1 MSNTSDLYR
10 SRLLSNDDLISRIR
24 PGDILALGSWMGQPH
39 GFMRALSKVAS
50 KIDPLY
56 VITAPASGAGELLSS
71 PNVICLTGFMGP
83 VERAAQRNH
92 RNVFYTPTQY
102 ADAYRAIRV
111 NPPPRFIIVRAAPL
125 DERGYFNLSLSSSWT
140 NDAMRYFFRTSPE
153 TRIVLEIN
161 PHMPRVCGLKQFGSN
176 EIHISEVHHV
186 VEDDSPLPAYT
197 VPEPNELERA
207 IAVNVA
213 NLVEDRATI
222 QLGIGTIPMG
232 IGRLLNARKELGIH
246 TELFCQS
253 HVDLIEAGSV
263 TNAHKGL
270 FDGVSVATFALGEE
284 KLYRWLADN
293 KSFAMVPVEEIN
305 PVAVLARIQR
315 MTSIN
320 SILTIDL
327 TGQACAHCLGTQT
340 YSGLGGA
347 FEFAFGA
354 QQSPGGKSI
363 VCLPSKTRLKDGR
376 EVSNILPRHEAGTR
390 ITLPEHCIDWVV
402 TEYGAVRLKFL
413 NLEFRASALIEIAH
427 PQFRDELSR
436 QAMANGL
443 NLSGLSRLPRPPEK
457 FFSRVQP
464 GETSLKN
471 LCAT

>member
-1 MSNTSDLYR
+1 
-10 SRLLSNDDLISRIR
+10 LISKIR
-24 PGDILALGSWMGQPH
+24 PGDTLGLGSWMGQPH
-39 GFMRALSKVAS
+39 GLMRALAKTATN
-50 KIDPLY
+50 IDPIY
-56 VITAPASGAGELLSS
+56 VITAPASGSGELLNS
-71 PNVICLTGFMGP
+71 PNVISLTGFMGP

-92 RNVFYTPTQY
+92 GNVFYTPTQY
-102 ADAYRAIRV
+102 ADAYRAIRT
-111 NPPPRFIIVRAAPL
+111 NPPPAFIVVRAAPL

-140 NDAMRYFFRTSPE
+140 NDALRYFFRNSPN
-153 TRIVLEIN
+153 TRIVLEVN
-161 PHMPRVCGLKQFGSN
+161 PHMPHVCGLPQFGNN
-176 EIHISEVHHV
+176 EIHISEVHHIL
-186 VEDDSPLPAYT
+186 EDDTPLPSYT
-197 VPEPNELERA
+197 VPEPNEVERA
-207 IAVNVA
+207 IAANVA

-222 QLGIGTIPMG
+222 QLGIGTIPMS

-284 KLYRWLADN
+284 KLYRWLEGN
-293 KSFAMVPVEEIN
+293 KAFAMVPVEETN

-327 TGQACAHCLGTQT
+327 SGQACAHCLGAKT

-376 EVSNILPRHEAGTR
+376 EVSNILARHEAGTR
-390 ITLPEHCIDWVV
+390 ITLPEHCVDWVV

-413 NLEFRASALIEIAH
+413 NLEFRANALIEIAH
-427 PQFRDELSR
+427 PQFRDELAR
-436 QAMANGL
+436 EAAANGL
-443 NLSGLSRLPRPPEK
+443 NLSRVSRLPKPPQK
-457 FFSRVQP
+457 FYSRTQVVA
-464 GETSLKN
+464 S
-471 LCAT
+471 AV

>member
-1 MSNTSDLYR
+1 MSSTTDLYAL
-10 SRLLSNDDLISRIR
+10 RLVSKEELIAKIKS
-24 PGDILALGSWMGQPH
+24 GDTLALGSWMGQPH
-39 GFMRALSKVAS
+39 GFMRALTKNSTG
-50 KIDPLY
+50 IDPLY
-56 VITAPASGAGELLSS
+56 IIAAPASGAGELLNQ

-83 VERAAQRNH
+83 FERAARRDQ

-102 ADAYRAIRV
+102 ADAYRAVRT
-111 NPPPRFIIVRAAPL
+111 NPPPNFVIVRAAPI
-125 DERGYFNLSLSSSWT
+125 DERGFFNLSLSSSWT
-140 NDAMRYFFRTSPE
+140 NDGLRWFFRNSPE

-161 PHMPRVCGLKQFGSN
+161 PNMPRVCGLPQFGNN
-176 EIHISEVHHV
+176 EIHISEVHYLI
-186 VEDDSPLPAYT
+186 EDNSPLPSYT
-197 VPEPNELERA
+197 VPEPNEVERA
-207 IAVNVA
+207 IAANVA
-213 NLVEDRATI
+213 GLVEDRATI

-293 KSFAMVPVEEIN
+293 PGFAMVPVEQIN
-305 PVAVLARIQR
+305 PVGVLARIQR

-327 TGQACAHCLGTQT
+327 SGQACAHCLGSQT

-376 EVSNILPRHEAGTR
+376 EVSNILPRHEAGVR
-390 ITLPEHCIDWVV
+390 ITLPEHCVDWVV

-413 NLEFRASALIEIAH
+413 NLEFRAKALIQIAH
-427 PQFRDELSR
+427 PQFREELTR
-436 QAMANGL
+436 QAIANGL
-443 NLSGLSRLPRPPEK
+443 NFSGLSRLRQPPEQ
-457 FFSRVQP
+457 FYSNANVV
-464 GETSLKN
+464 
-471 LCAT
+471 